1 MLLFILAL
9 RKNLITAINAR
20 RRRRIRIAHPIQI
33 LYDDVPFIFLLADAQ
48 KLQSALAGEQR
59 LLRDSK
65 HGNHC

>member
-1 MLLFILAL
+1 MLVVVVVLES
-9 RKNLITAINAR
+9 
-20 RRRRIRIAHPIQI
+20 RIRFRYYTTTYHPIQI